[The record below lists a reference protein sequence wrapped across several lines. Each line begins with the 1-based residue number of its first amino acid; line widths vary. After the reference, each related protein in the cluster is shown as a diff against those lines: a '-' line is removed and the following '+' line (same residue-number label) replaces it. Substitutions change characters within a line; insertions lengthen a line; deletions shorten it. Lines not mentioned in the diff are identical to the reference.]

1 MKESHFESDPARSR
15 KQHITA
21 GLSSMIGT
29 TIEWYDFFIYG
40 IAAALI
46 FNKIFFPA
54 IDPITGTLA
63 AFGTYAVGFIARPLG
78 GVVFGHFGD
87 RVGRKS
93 MLMISL
99 MLMGIPTVLIG
110 LTPSYEVIGYW
121 GAVALVFFRFLQGLA
136 VGGEWGGAVLMAVE
150 HAPKNKKGFFGSLPQ
165 VGVAPGLILSSLA
178 MGAVTHLP
186 EADMLAW
193 GWRIPFLAS
202 IFLLLVGWYIRAKVG
217 ESPEFTAA
225 KKQPE
230 SKASVPL
237 KSVLANHKR
246 PVLAALVACIA
257 EKTWFYT
264 IATFSLTYA
273 VGTLNLSREVI
284 LNGVMWGAAASLV
297 TIPLF
302 GLLGDFIS
310 KRAIFIV
317 GAIGISL
324 FSGEF
329 FSLLNEKTPYHV
341 NLAMIVGF
349 GLVYA
354 AMYAQESS
362 LFSSMFPASVR
373 YTGIS
378 LAVQIGGAIGG
389 GTAPLVA
396 TYLLARGQG
405 QPHLIVAYLGTLGV
419 IAALCGAFM
428 RPHKDDGR
436 ATAASPATQSLSSG
450 TWTAS
455 TSN

>member
-1 MKESHFESDPARSR
+1 MDGDSASGVRAPK
-15 KQHITA
+15 KQYVVA

-40 IAAALI
+40 IAAALV

-54 IDPITGTLA
+54 FDPLTGTLA

-78 GVVFGHFGD
+78 GIVFGHFGD

-110 LTPSYEVIGYW
+110 LTPGYETIGYW
-121 GAVALVFFRFLQGLA
+121 GAVALIALRFCQGLA

-150 HAPKNKKGFFGSLPQ
+150 HAPQKQKGFFGSLPQ

-178 MGAVTHLP
+178 MAAVAKLP
-186 EADMLAW
+186 DDDMLTW
-193 GWRIPFLAS
+193 GWRLPFLAS
-202 IFLLLVGWYIRAKVG
+202 IALLLVGWYIRAKVA
-217 ESPEFTAA
+217 ESPEFAA
-225 KKQPE
+225 VREKAAAAHAHLPIKTVL
-230 SKASVPL
+230 SKYKFPTFV
-237 KSVLANHKR
+237 
-246 PVLAALVACIA
+246 ALLACIS

-273 VGTLNLSREVI
+273 VSALSLSKQII
-284 LNGVMWGAAASLV
+284 LDGVLWGAVASLV

-302 GLLGDFIS
+302 GLLGDRIS
-310 KRAIFIV
+310 KRMIFVI
-317 GAIGISL
+317 GALGITA
-324 FSGEF
+324 FSSAF
-329 FSLLNEKTPYHV
+329 FSLLGEKTASSI
-341 NLAMIVGF
+341 NIAMIVGF

-354 AMYAQESS
+354 AMYAQEAS
-362 LFSSMFPASVR
+362 LFSSMFPPEVR

-389 GTAPLVA
+389 GTAPIVA
-396 TYLLARGQG
+396 TYLLQTGG
-405 QPHLIVAYLGTLGV
+405 GTPLHIVIYLSTLGV
-419 IAALCGAFM
+419 IAALCGLCMKPYSENAPQQV
-428 RPHKDDGR
+428 REVVLKQG
-436 ATAASPATQSLSSG
+436 
-450 TWTAS
+450 
-455 TSN
+455 

>member
-1 MKESHFESDPARSR
+1 MHPTHPSAVMAPPKKR
-15 KQHITA
+15 QHITA

-40 IAAALI
+40 IAAALV

-54 IDPITGTLA
+54 IDPVTGTLA

-78 GVVFGHFGD
+78 GIVFGHFGD

-99 MLMGIPTVLIG
+99 MLMGVPTVLIG
-110 LTPSYEVIGYW
+110 LTPSYELIGYW
-121 GAVALVFFRFLQGLA
+121 GAVILIVLRFCQGLA

-150 HAPKNKKGFFGSLPQ
+150 HAPSKKKGFFGSLPQ

-178 MGAVTHLP
+178 MGAVAQLP
-186 EADMLAW
+186 EEQMLSW
-193 GWRIPFLAS
+193 GWRLPFLAS
-202 IFLLLVGWYIRAKVG
+202 FVLLGVGWFIRAKVA
-217 ESPEFTAA
+217 ESPEFAA
-225 KKQPE
+225 AREKNSSAAQTLPLRAVLSQHK
-230 SKASVPL
+230 VPTL
-237 KSVLANHKR
+237 V
-246 PVLAALVACIA
+246 ALIACIA

-273 VGTLNLSREVI
+273 VSALNLPKQII
-284 LNGVMWGAAASLV
+284 LDAVLWGAVTTLF

-302 GLLGDFIS
+302 GILGDYLN
-310 KRAIFIV
+310 KQAIFIA
-317 GAIGISL
+317 GAAGIAL
-324 FSGEF
+324 FSGPF
-329 FSLLNEKTPYHV
+329 FSLLGERTDSHIT
-341 NLAMIVGF
+341 LAMVIGF

-354 AMYAQESS
+354 AMYAQEAS
-362 LFSSMFPASVR
+362 LFSSMFPPEIR

-396 TYLLARGQG
+396 TYLLKSGDGDPR
-405 QPHLIVAYLGTLGV
+405 LIVMYMASLGV
-419 IAALCGAFM
+419 IAMVCGLFM
-428 RPHKDDGR
+428 KPYR
-436 ATAASPATQSLSSG
+436 APEAAEKA
-450 TWTAS
+450 
-455 TSN
+455 

>member
-1 MKESHFESDPARSR
+1 MKHSLTDGSTLQKKSPHVV
-15 KQHITA
+15 A

-40 IAAALI
+40 IAAALV

-54 IDPITGTLA
+54 IDPLTGTLA

-78 GVVFGHFGD
+78 GIVFGHFGD

-99 MLMGIPTVLIG
+99 MLMGVPTVLIG
-110 LTPSYEVIGYW
+110 LTPNYATIGYW
-121 GAVALVFFRFLQGLA
+121 GAFALVLLRFCQGLA

-150 HAPKNKKGFFGSLPQ
+150 HAPTKQKGFFGSLPQ

-178 MGAVTHLP
+178 MSAVANLP
-186 EADMLAW
+186 EAQMLSW

-202 IFLLLVGWYIRAKVG
+202 IALLGVGWYIRAKVA
-217 ESPEFTAA
+217 ESPEFAA
-225 KKQPE
+225 ARSKKEGHSEQM
-230 SKASVPL
+230 PL
-237 KSVLANHKR
+237 RTVLAYYKF
-246 PVLAALVACIA
+246 PTLVALVACIS

-273 VGTLNLSREVI
+273 VGTLGLPKQVI
-284 LNGVMWGAAASLV
+284 LDAVLWGAVTTLV

-302 GLLGDFIS
+302 GILGDYVS
-310 KRAIFIV
+310 KRVIFVI
-317 GAIGISL
+317 GALGITI
-324 FSGEF
+324 FSGMF
-329 FSLLNEKTPYHV
+329 FSLLGYKTTWHI
-341 NLAMIVGF
+341 NLAMVIGF

-354 AMYAQESS
+354 AMYAQEAS
-362 LFSSMFPASVR
+362 LFSSMFPPEVR

-396 TYLLARGQG
+396 TYLLKAGGGEPR
-405 QPHLIVAYLGTLGV
+405 LIVIYLATLGL
-419 IAALCGAFM
+419 IAAVCGICM
-428 RPHKDDGR
+428 RPFQAGSELVPSHAGAHR
-436 ATAASPATQSLSSG
+436 ETVRSG
-450 TWTAS
+450 S
-455 TSN
+455 VLG